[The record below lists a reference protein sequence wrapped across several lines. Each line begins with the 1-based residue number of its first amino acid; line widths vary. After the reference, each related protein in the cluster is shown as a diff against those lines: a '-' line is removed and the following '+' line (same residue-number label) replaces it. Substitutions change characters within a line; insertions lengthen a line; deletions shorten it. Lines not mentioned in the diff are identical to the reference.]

1 MYKRQLLKL
10 SSNEHYLIITAHHI
24 ICDGW
29 SFDVM
34 AQDLSSIYSNLVS
47 GKGNEF
53 PAPMQMSEY
62 VKYLEDA
69 KTKADYK
76 AQEEFWI
83 KKLSPP
89 LKTADL
95 PVDKS
100 RSSIRS
106 FSGARISS
114 LIDGKLLNNIRDI
127 GNKNRNTFFTTMISA
142 YAVLL
147 SKLTNCQDIITGI
160 PTAGQQ
166 VVGADDLIGHCT
178 NLLPLRFDVEGEK
191 SFTQFLS
198 EVKNI
203 VLDAYENQQ
212 VSYGDILAKLKIKR
226 EAGRIPLLS
235 TMFNID
241 PAIMGLKF
249 SDLDCEMIANPR
261 TGYQF
266 EMGFNLVN
274 SDREC
279 LVECDYNTDLFSENS
294 IFKFI
299 KYYINILEQVVENT
313 DVKLK
318 DIKILSSEDMVDLM
332 NMINNINN

>member
-1 MYKRQLLKL
+1 MVK
-10 SSNEHYLIITAHHI
+10 
-24 ICDGW
+24 
-29 SFDVM
+29 
-34 AQDLSSIYSNLVS
+34 DLSRIYSNLVS
-47 GKGNEF
+47 EKINEL

-69 KTKADYK
+69 KTKDDYK

-95 PVDKS
+95 PVDKL

-106 FSGARISS
+106 FSGTRISS
-114 LIDGKLLNNIRDI
+114 SIDGKLLNSIRDI

-147 SKLTNCQDIITGI
+147 SKLTNSQDIITGI
-160 PTAGQQ
+160 PAAGQQ

-178 NLLPLRFDVEGEK
+178 NLLPLRFDVDSEK
-191 SFTQFLS
+191 SFNQFLS
-198 EVKNI
+198 EVKSI

-226 EAGRIPLLS
+226 VAGRIPLLS

-241 PAIMGLKF
+241 PAIIGLKF
-249 SDLDCEMIANPR
+249 ADLECEMIATPR

-274 SDREC
+274 SDTEC
-279 LVECDYNTDLFSENS
+279 VIECDYNTDLFSEKT

-299 KYYINILEQVVENT
+299 KYYINILEQVVENVE
-313 DVKLK
+313 VKLK
-318 DIKILSSEDMVDLM
+318 DIKILSNEDMMNLM
-332 NMINNINN
+332 NIINNNNN